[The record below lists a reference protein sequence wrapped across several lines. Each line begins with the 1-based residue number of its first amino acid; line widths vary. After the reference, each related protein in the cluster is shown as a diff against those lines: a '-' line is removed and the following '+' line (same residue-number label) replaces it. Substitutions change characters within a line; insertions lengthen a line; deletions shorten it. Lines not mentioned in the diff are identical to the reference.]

1 MKIDVARE
9 SALKILYKIEEENGY
24 SNLVLDEYIE
34 AKREKLS
41 VKDVNF
47 ISEMV
52 YGVVTWKLTI
62 DTILAKHSKIKINK
76 ISKWVKMILRIGIY
90 QIVFLD
96 KVPKRA
102 AVNESVNL
110 CKKYGYKSVNFVNAI
125 LRKVEKSDYEE
136 LSKIENEVERI
147 STMYSMPIW
156 MVEKLLQEY
165 GSQKAEEICIH
176 SNQKP
181 KMTIRVNTLKTTIQ
195 ELKKKMEQREIQ
207 YEEADLENFLF
218 IKQIKGISNLDL
230 FKEGFFT
237 IQDEGAGNIGYFVNP
252 KENEMV
258 LDACSAPGGKTT
270 HLAELMKNKGKI
282 EAWDLHVNRIKL
294 VEQNAKRLGI
304 SIITTKQKDALQ
316 YEEKYKE
323 KFDKILL
330 DVPCMGLGVIKR
342 KPDIKWKKTKEDI
355 ADLVR
360 VQKEIL
366 QICSQYLKPGGE
378 IVYSTCS
385 ILKEENEK
393 VIEEFI
399 HGKDFDIIEQK
410 NILPEQNTD
419 GFFMC
424 KLRKMLQTNSHL
436 EEK

>member
-147 STMYSMPIW
+147 STMYSIPVW

-195 ELKKKMEQREIQ
+195 ELKAKLEQREIQ
-207 YEEADLENFLF
+207 YEQADLENFLS

-230 FKEGFFT
+230 FQEGFFT

-252 KENEMV
+252 KENERV

-270 HLAELMKNKGKI
+270 HLAEFMKNKGKI
-282 EAWDLHVNRIKL
+282 EAWDLHVNRVKL

-399 HGKDFDIIEQK
+399 HGKAFDIIEQK

>member
-436 EEK
+436 EGK

>member
-366 QICSQYLKPGGE
+366 QICSQYLKPGGK

-436 EEK
+436 EGK